1 MNWSKGFTARYFYTI
16 VDSFS
21 WRDLEEHDMIGGS
34 IMKSTDGLMESADM
48 SITERP
54 ADGEAWI
61 RIYLN
66 ATQDSDG
73 VREPL
78 FTGLMQVP
86 ATNWDGLHESHKAEL
101 YSVLKPAED
110 VHMAKG
116 WYAPAGANGA
126 SMAAELLSV
135 GAAPVEYAENA
146 PTLTNA
152 VIAENNE
159 TNLTMAQKLVAAIGW
174 RMRISGDGVIHIVPK
189 ATERSAVFDP
199 LENDIM
205 ELSVTDTRDWYSCPN
220 VLRVT
225 IGDMTAIARDD
236 DPDSPYSTA
245 SRGREIWED
254 ESSAS
259 LNDGESI
266 EEYALRRLKELQSPA
281 RAVSYIRRYVPDVY
295 PGDIVGIHHPAQRI
309 DDDFRVASQKI
320 DLGYGARTSE
330 EVYG

>member
-1 MNWSKGFTARYFYTI
+1 MNWANGFAARYTYTI
-16 VDSFS
+16 VDSSS
-21 WRDLEEHDMIGGS
+21 WRDLETYDMTGGS
-34 IMKSTDGLMESADM
+34 IMKFEDGLMESADM
-48 SITERP
+48 DITELP
-54 ADGEAWI
+54 TEGEVWV

-66 ATQDSDG
+66 ATTTSDG
-73 VREPL
+73 AREAL
-78 FTGLMQVP
+78 FTGLLQVP
-86 ATNWDGLHESHKAEL
+86 ATDWEGSRESHTAEL

-126 SMAAELLSV
+126 AMAAELLSV

-330 EVYG
+330 EAYG